1 MQPSEAQQAKAA
13 ALVPEKHRR
22 AARAA
27 IATALAE
34 EAARV
39 RRECWARA
47 RVIEARH
54 WRLGY
59 GADPAL
65 AQREYAAASACD
77 EVSAAIAASGP
88 MAEPEGS
95 A

>member
-39 RRECWARA
+39 RRECWQIAGQRA
-47 RVIEARH
+47 
-54 WRLGY
+54 WRIR
-59 GADPAL
+59 D
-65 AQREYAAASACD
+65 
-77 EVSAAIAASGP
+77 AIAASGP
-88 MAEPEGS
+88 MAEPERGK
-95 A
+95 